1 MDKLKAFWADD
12 NRVIIFA
19 AILLIG
25 SLAVRYLLIEYGT
38 TPPVPTVTFDP
49 SPWNDTIAE
58 LRTELECSAL
68 ERKQLIK
75 QVEHLKKN
83 EHAIVSARATSFIGL
98 SPAAADA
105 LVVHRHLH
113 IADSIRAAGGSPRDV
128 AF

>member
-1 MDKLKAFWADD
+1 MNLPPKSDLK
-12 NRVIIFA
+12 VLLPI
-19 AILLIG
+19 AIM
-25 SLAVRYLLIEYGT
+25 AVFSVGLWYLVTFHAPE
-38 TPPVPTVTFDP
+38 PKSVPTVTFDP

-113 IADSIRAAGGSPRDV
+113 IADSIRTAGGSPRDV

>member
-1 MDKLKAFWADD
+1 MITEENTSNLTWVF
-12 NRVIIFA
+12 VI
-19 AILLIG
+19 AIVLVVG
-25 SLAVRYLLIEYGT
+25 MLAYRLVTFHAPE
-38 TPPVPTVTFDP
+38 PKPVPTVTFDP

-113 IADSIRAAGGSPRDV
+113 IADSIRTAGGSPRDV